1 MTFDMTTQ
9 RVTDAERTLA
19 EELGTTN
26 LHLVRYLGRLTERVE
41 YLEGMVVRLQDGVE
55 RRIAPDGRQRSR
67 SDGGARVG
75 GHGA

>member
-26 LHLVRYLGRLTERVE
+26 LH
-41 YLEGMVVRLQDGVE
+41 LQDGVE

>member
-41 YLEGMVVRLQDGVE
+41 YLDGVE